1 MPHPPLTTHPTQQR
15 QKESRIVDSAAQH
28 VPRPNTLQTPKA
40 KSIHVSG
47 SAQKAEAK
55 EN

>member
-1 MPHPPLTTHPTQQR
+1 MPHPPLATHPTQQR
-15 QKESRIVDSAAQH
+15 QKETRIVDLAAQH